1 MRTSEPGPHG
11 QATPTPWRR
20 WLLPLGGTAVI
31 LALLALPRGGPP
43 GMMLSY
49 TRFVGDVGAGTVR
62 AVTIG
67 PAGQVTG
74 SLATVQPFTTTI
86 PVALG
91 DQTRPV
97 TWLLTTSRSPPPPP
111 RRPRYRWR

>member
-11 QATPTPWRR
+11 QATPAPWRR
-20 WLLPLGGTAVI
+20 WLLPLGGTAGF
-31 LALLALPRGGPP
+31 LALLPLPRSAPP

-49 TRFVGDVGAGTVR
+49 SRFLDDVGAGTVR

-74 SLATVQPFTTTI
+74 RLATGQPFTTTI

-91 DQTRPV
+91 GNGLAGDPAAHHVQV
-97 TWLLTTSRSPPPPP
+97 TPTPAGAAPPPA
-111 RRPRYRWR
+111 